1 MGGAGASAF
10 APESGFP
17 VECACASD
25 IGGRE
30 EQQDRVAVFRSE
42 NAVLLALADGLGGHE
57 DGAAAAG
64 AVIDAAQQ
72 AFSAVGAAAGDTHPG
87 ATEDTH
93 PAAEDTH
100 PGATEDTHPAT
111 EDAAEDTHPATED
124 TQPATEDTHPKQ
136 LLERVVLAANE
147 QIRMQAWT
155 KASSGA
161 RQSGST
167 CVLLH
172 LTAAKATW
180 AHIGDSR
187 LYFFTNGKLTGRSL
201 DHSLV
206 EILRLKGRIS
216 EQEMKSHPD
225 RNRLLEALGMSF
237 EPEPEIDQKPASPA
251 DGFLLCSDGLWEHLA
266 DSELE
271 QAMAADELQTGLD
284 KLVSEARARGGKNG
298 DNISVAAARFRETLQ

>member
-72 AFSAVGAAAGDTHPG
+72 AFASAGDTHPG
-87 ATEDTH
+87 AARDTH
-93 PAAEDTH
+93 L
-100 PGATEDTHPAT
+100 GATEDTHPAT
-111 EDAAEDTHPATED
+111 EDTHPA
-124 TQPATEDTHPKQ
+124 ARDTHPKQ
-136 LLERVVLAANE
+136 LLERAVLAANE
-147 QIRMQAWT
+147 QIRMQAWAN
-155 KASSGA
+155 ASTSSSTVDW
-161 RQSGST
+161 QSGST

-187 LYFFTNGKLTGRSL
+187 LYFFSNGKLTGRSL

-271 QAMAADELQTGLD
+271 QVMAADELQTGLD

-298 DNISVAAARFRETLQ
+298 DNISVAAARFRETP

>member
-10 APESGFP
+10 APESVFP

-72 AFSAVGAAAGDTHPG
+72 AFAAAQVAAGDTHP
-87 ATEDTH
+87 
-93 PAAEDTH
+93 AA
-100 PGATEDTHPAT
+100 
-111 EDAAEDTHPATED
+111 
-124 TQPATEDTHPKQ
+124 EDTHPKQ

-155 KASSGA
+155 KASPGA

-225 RNRLLEALGMSF
+225 RNRLLEALGMSS

-266 DSELE
+266 DFELE

-298 DNISVAAARFRETLQ
+298 DNISVAAARFRETPQ

>member
-1 MGGAGASAF
+1 MTGEMMGGAGTF

-17 VECACASD
+17 VECAWASD

-57 DGAAAAG
+57 GGAAAAE

-72 AFSAVGAAAGDTHPG
+72 AFAAAGDTHARTNETG
-87 ATEDTH
+87 DTH
-93 PAAEDTH
+93 RT
-100 PGATEDTHPAT
+100 
-111 EDAAEDTHPATED
+111 
-124 TQPATEDTHPKQ
+124 ATEDTHPKQ
-136 LLERVVLAANE
+136 LLERAVLAANE

-155 KASSGA
+155 NASTGA

-187 LYFFTNGKLTGRSL
+187 LYFFTHGKLTGRSL
-201 DHSLV
+201 DHSVV

-216 EQEMKSHPD
+216 EEAMKSHPD
-225 RNRLLEALGMSF
+225 RNRLLEALGMSSG
-237 EPEPEIDQKPASPA
+237 PEPEIDQKPTSPA
-251 DGFLLCSDGLWEHLA
+251 DGFMLCSDGLWEHLA
-266 DSELE
+266 DFELE
-271 QAMAADELQTGLD
+271 QAMAADELKAALER
-284 KLVSEARARGGKNG
+284 LVVEARTRGGKNC
-298 DNISVAAARFRETLQ
+298 DNISVAAARFRETPE

>member
-1 MGGAGASAF
+1 MGGAIAF

-17 VECACASD
+17 LECACASD

-57 DGAAAAG
+57 GGAAAAG

-72 AFSAVGAAAGDTHPG
+72 AFAAAGDTHPGAARDTHLG

-93 PAAEDTH
+93 PAAED
-100 PGATEDTHPAT
+100 
-111 EDAAEDTHPATED
+111 AAEDTHPA
-124 TQPATEDTHPKQ
+124 AEDTHPKQ

-155 KASSGA
+155 KASPGA

-187 LYFFTNGKLTGRSL
+187 LYFFSNGKLTGRSL

-225 RNRLLEALGMSF
+225 RNRLLEALGMSS

-271 QAMAADELQTGLD
+271 QAMAADELQTGLER
-284 KLVSEARARGGKNG
+284 LVSEARARGGKNG
-298 DNISVAAARFRETLQ
+298 DNISVAAARFRETPQ